1 MPTQP
6 TLSNWMSIIALGLIW
21 GGTFMVVSLALR
33 GYGPFTVACAR
44 TTLGALALFSLMIVL
59 RRPFPSWAA
68 LKATALIGPLNTAFP
83 FALLAWGQQYVP
95 SAFAGISMAVL
106 PLLILP
112 LAHFFSDEKMS
123 LNKVFGMSL
132 GFLGAVILIG
142 PSALQIGQGMAPLGQ
157 MACLGA
163 TLCYAV
169 SSILTRRC
177 PPIDSIALAAFTLI
191 FGAIWIIPAMLWIE
205 GVPTPTDGNSTLA
218 IIFLGFVPTA
228 LAAYLRVSVVRTV
241 GSIFMT
247 NVNYQVPLWSVLFG
261 TFILNETLELRF
273 FLALACILI
282 GLVISQR
289 KRPVRVLVNRA

>member
-177 PPIDSIALAAFTLI
+177 PPIDSIALAALTLI

-228 LAAYLRVSVVRTV
+228 LAAYLRVSVVRTA

>member
-1 MPTQP
+1 
-6 TLSNWMSIIALGLIW
+6 
-21 GGTFMVVSLALR
+21 LR

-59 RRPFPSWAA
+59 RRPFPSWDA

-191 FGAIWIIPAMLWIE
+191 FGAIWIIPVMLWIE

-228 LAAYLRVSVVRTV
+228 LAAYLRVSVVRTA

-273 FLALACILI
+273 FFALACILI
-282 GLVISQR
+282 GLVFSQR

>member
-95 SAFAGISMAVL
+95 SAFAGIAMAVL

-228 LAAYLRVSVVRTV
+228 LAAYLRVSVVRTA

-282 GLVISQR
+282 GLVFSQR

>member
-1 MPTQP
+1 
-6 TLSNWMSIIALGLIW
+6 
-21 GGTFMVVSLALR
+21 
-33 GYGPFTVACAR
+33 
-44 TTLGALALFSLMIVL
+44 
-59 RRPFPSWAA
+59 
-68 LKATALIGPLNTAFP
+68 
-83 FALLAWGQQYVP
+83 
-95 SAFAGISMAVL
+95 
-106 PLLILP
+106 
-112 LAHFFSDEKMS
+112 
-123 LNKVFGMSL
+123 MSL

-228 LAAYLRVSVVRTV
+228 LAAYLRVSVVRTA

>member
-1 MPTQP
+1 
-6 TLSNWMSIIALGLIW
+6 MSIIALGLIW

-228 LAAYLRVSVVRTV
+228 LAAYLRVSVVRTA

-282 GLVISQR
+282 GLVFSQR

>member
-1 MPTQP
+1 VPTQP

-59 RRPFPSWAA
+59 HRPFPSWDA

-228 LAAYLRVSVVRTV
+228 LAAFLRVSVVRTA

-261 TFILNETLELRF
+261 TFILNEPLELRF

-282 GLVISQR
+282 GLVFSQR

>member
-59 RRPFPSWAA
+59 RRPFPSWDA

-132 GFLGAVILIG
+132 GFLGAVILIDQAHCKSVRAW
-142 PSALQIGQGMAPLGQ
+142 PPWDKWPVLGRR
-157 MACLGA
+157 CV
-163 TLCYAV
+163 TLC
-169 SSILTRRC
+169 R
-177 PPIDSIALAAFTLI
+177 
-191 FGAIWIIPAMLWIE
+191 
-205 GVPTPTDGNSTLA
+205 
-218 IIFLGFVPTA
+218 
-228 LAAYLRVSVVRTV
+228 
-241 GSIFMT
+241 
-247 NVNYQVPLWSVLFG
+247 LF
-261 TFILNETLELRF
+261 
-273 FLALACILI
+273 
-282 GLVISQR
+282 
-289 KRPVRVLVNRA
+289 

>member
-1 MPTQP
+1 VPTQP

>member
-1 MPTQP
+1 VPTQP

-228 LAAYLRVSVVRTV
+228 LAAYLRVSVVRTA

>member
-1 MPTQP
+1 MPTQS

-59 RRPFPSWAA
+59 RRPFPSWDA

-228 LAAYLRVSVVRTV
+228 LAAYLRVSVVRTA

-282 GLVISQR
+282 GLVFSQR

>member
-59 RRPFPSWAA
+59 RRPFPSRDA

-228 LAAYLRVSVVRTV
+228 LAAYLRVSVVRTA

-282 GLVISQR
+282 GLVFSQR

>member
-191 FGAIWIIPAMLWIE
+191 FGAIWIIPVMLWIE

-228 LAAYLRVSVVRTV
+228 LAAYLRVSVVRTA

-282 GLVISQR
+282 GLVFSQR